1 MDIFRDRAFT
11 FAKQRGDTQVDAPH
25 LLYVVFMHYRTAA
38 EQHGVRLEQVQAAL
52 PVAGGSRKPPQSN
65 DQIRDKEPNPI
76 RGA

>member
-52 PVAGGSRKPPQSN
+52 PVAGGSRKPPQSD